1 MLVRR
6 KDYNQSARA
15 IWRAYSGKCGHDC
28 INRLVHYLDAWEHV
42 PHELPARRYDRRALT
57 KEERAAILE
66 QYDADPT
73 IYLDG
78 RKPSLSSICKFLLRE
93 GMNVKTV
100 RVCAPIADSSLTPPN
115 SAAAAG
121 PVRSE

>member
-15 IWRAYSGKCGHDC
+15 IWRAYSGKYGHDC

-73 IYLDG
+73 IYLDEVQTYISKWCRPSAPSANSCCG
-78 RKPSLSSICKFLLRE
+78 R
-93 GMNVKTV
+93 
-100 RVCAPIADSSLTPPN
+100 A
-115 SAAAAG
+115 
-121 PVRSE
+121 